1 MADKTPSAEEQE
13 NLDLLAGFND
23 GEVPA
28 VQADAQIEKPA
39 EKAEPEKTDKAPAP
53 KAEAKTETPPPAP
66 EYAQITKEELA
77 SLKSAADK
85 ATALEKKYDT
95 LLGTTGSLKQII
107 KELQAN
113 TPKGEAVELPKL
125 TLAKVRADFPELAD
139 LLEGDLA
146 ETLKGLRGKG
156 EKAEIDPKAM
166 SEGIS
171 EAVTKLQVEA
181 LEDAHPEWRKI
192 VGAPEKDGDP
202 VDETIPYR
210 VWLAK
215 QPADY
220 VAKINST
227 QNAAVISRSIE
238 LFQKHQA
245 AQAGQPPK
253 PKPQV
258 VVRKNRI
265 EDSLQPR
272 GDGGPAGAAKPTV
285 NDFEEG
291 FRTG

>member
-1 MADKTPSAEEQE
+1 MVDKQASAEEQE

-23 GEVPA
+23 EAPA
-28 VQADAQIEKPA
+28 QKADVVVEKPE
-39 EKAEPEKTDKAPAP
+39 EKVEPEKKDATPA
-53 KAEAKTETPPPAP
+53 ATAGAKTETPPVP
-66 EYAQITKEELA
+66 EYAQITKDELA
-77 SLKSAADK
+77 SLKSAAEK

-125 TLAKVRADFPELAD
+125 TLAKVRADFPDLAD

-146 ETLKGLRGKG
+146 EQLKGLRGKG
-156 EKAEIDPKAM
+156 DKAEIDPKAM
-166 SEGIS
+166 SAGIS

-181 LEDAHPEWRKI
+181 LEDAHADWRKI
-192 VGAPEKDGDP
+192 VGAPEKDGDAI
-202 VDETIPYR
+202 DETIPYR
-210 VWLAK
+210 VWLAT

-238 LFQKHQA
+238 LFLKHQA
-245 AQAGQPPK
+245 AQAGQPK
-253 PKPQV
+253 PKPTPKV
-258 VVRKNRI
+258 EVRKSRI

-272 GDGGPAGAAKPTV
+272 GDGGPAGAAKPTE
-285 NDFEEG
+285 NAFEKGFEEG
-291 FRTG
+291 